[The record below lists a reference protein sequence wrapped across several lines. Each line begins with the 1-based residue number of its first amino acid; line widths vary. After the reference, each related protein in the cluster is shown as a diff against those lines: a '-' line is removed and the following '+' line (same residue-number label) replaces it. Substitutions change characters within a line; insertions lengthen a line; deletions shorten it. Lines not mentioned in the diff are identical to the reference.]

1 AAAGCASRG
10 DPDRLS
16 PALFRL
22 LKSRQRTDVIAATY
36 SLARLL
42 RKKAASSLAE
52 LLVNSDA
59 QIAGAAADALAEI
72 RSLEHAKPIAKLLG
86 SRDLALRVRALRDLE
101 WMNSPV
107 SDIETAKALQRL
119 PSRQQAELI
128 SQILPT
134 SKGLIRLVVRNLG
147 KSSDPAV
154 SQAVRTLRAKKW
166 QGEAIDTGK

>member
-1 AAAGCASRG
+1 M
-10 DPDRLS
+10 
-16 PALFRL
+16 